1 MAKNV
6 LGKDLITCSSSP
18 KTGFFRNGKCDTCG
32 QDVGMHTICSQ
43 MTDEFLIFSKEK
55 GNDLST
61 PIPEFKF
68 PGLKGGDY
76 WCLCL
81 SRWIQAYNAN
91 CAPKVKLSATHA
103 SVLEF
108 VELSEL
114 MKYSDEADNI

>member
-6 LGKDLITCSSSP
+6 LGGPLVTCSENP
-18 KTGFFRNGKCDTCG
+18 LTGFFRNGKCDTRADD
-32 QDVGMHTICSQ
+32 QGMHTVCVL
-43 MTDEFLIFSKEK
+43 MTDDFLAFSREH

-61 PIPEFKF
+61 PIPEYGF

-81 SRWIQAYNAN
+81 SRWVQAYDNGM
-91 CAPKVKLSATHA
+91 APKVRLESTHA

-108 VELSEL
+108 IALDRLQEYAVH
-114 MKYSDEADNI
+114 

>member
-6 LGKDLITCSSSP
+6 LGEPLMMCSENP
-18 KTGFFRNGKCDTCG
+18 LTGYFRNGKCYTRADD
-32 QDVGMHTICSQ
+32 QGMHTVCVL
-43 MTDEFLIFSKEK
+43 MTDEFLEFSREH

-61 PIPEFKF
+61 PIPEFGF

-81 SRWIQAYNAN
+81 SRWIQAYEAGM
-91 CAPKVKLSATHA
+91 APRVKLESTHA

-108 VELSEL
+108 IELDRLQE
-114 MKYSDEADNI
+114 YAVR